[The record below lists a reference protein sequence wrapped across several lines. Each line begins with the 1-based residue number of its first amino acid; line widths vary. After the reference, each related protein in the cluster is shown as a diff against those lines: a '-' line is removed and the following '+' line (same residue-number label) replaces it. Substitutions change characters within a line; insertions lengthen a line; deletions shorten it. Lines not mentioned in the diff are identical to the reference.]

1 MSYRT
6 LSRATLVVG
15 AVTTEIAIHAYAIVP
30 KRPAKGSLTLDG
42 ATIEYRVTAGRG
54 RGVLSKTYGYIAYKG
69 ENAFFEFSDA
79 QVAEVGKPI
88 TLTSLAVAQ
97 EATQVLA
104 DEVGM
109 GDPTDAEI
117 AESNEPTEPDAE
129 PEAEAPTEPKAPR
142 RSRKAK
148 QVA

>member
-1 MSYRT
+1 MTYRT

-15 AVTTEIAIHAYAIVP
+15 AVTTEIAIHAYAIAP

-42 ATIEYRVTAGRG
+42 ATIEYRVTSGRG
-54 RGVLSKTYGYIAYKG
+54 RGVLSKTYGYVAYKG

-88 TLTSLAVAQ
+88 TLTSLATPTAAPAEPVA
-97 EATQVLA
+97 
-104 DEVGM
+104 
-109 GDPTDAEI
+109 
-117 AESNEPTEPDAE
+117 PTEPTTPDAPTT
-129 PEAEAPTEPKAPR
+129 PEAEADAEAPTEPKAPR

-148 QVA
+148 AEA

>member
-6 LSRATLVVG
+6 LSRATLIVG

-54 RGVLSKTYGYIAYKG
+54 RGVLSKTYGYITYKG

-88 TLTSLAVAQ
+88 TLTSLGVAP
-97 EATQVLA
+97 EA
-104 DEVGM
+104 
-109 GDPTDAEI
+109 
-117 AESNEPTEPDAE
+117 PTEPVAPTEPTTPEAE
-129 PEAEAPTEPKAPR
+129 ADAEAPTEPKAPR

-148 QVA
+148 AEA